1 MPATTPS
8 GFHALPVTIL
18 QLSLDTVLKSGQ
30 SFRWLSYPMNPSAGP
45 DEPKYE
51 HRFCLRDRVICL
63 QQSSTALYY
72 KTLFPVQTTLE
83 QTASLESQT
92 LPWIKD
98 YFQLDVDLS
107 QLYDQWAT
115 ADPVFRR
122 FRHRFPGVRIL
133 RQDPWENLI
142 SFICSSNNNIS
153 RITSMVNNLCAHYTP
168 PLLSAGIPAS
178 SELQAYHPFPPPSA
192 LTGKEV
198 PATLRSL
205 GFGYRA
211 GFIHRTAQ
219 ILCDAHPA
227 QDLTCEAGAVE
238 PPERW
243 LMTLREAETASAR
256 EELLKF
262 VGVGRKVA
270 DCVLLM
276 SLDKREVVPVD
287 THVHQIAVK
296 HYGVRSTSKKTMTP
310 KLYDEVNEK
319 LAGIWGEYA
328 GWAHTV
334 LFTADL
340 KSFSAHDLSAAAL
353 EASVPPE
360 SPKKRTRETADDGN
374 GEQTTSSKRSKR

>member
-1 MPATTPS
+1 M
-8 GFHALPVTIL
+8 
-18 QLSLDTVLKSGQ
+18 D
-30 SFRWLSYPMNPSAGP
+30 PSAGP

-51 HRFCLRDRVICL
+51 HRFCLKDRVICL

-72 KTLFPVQTTLE
+72 KTLFPVQSTPE
-83 QTASLESQT
+83 QTDSLQSET
-92 LPWIKD
+92 LPWIMD
-98 YFQLDVDLS
+98 YFQLDVDLA
-107 QLYDQWAT
+107 QLYDQWGT

-122 FRHRFPGVRIL
+122 FRHRFPGVRVL
-133 RQDPWENLI
+133 RQDPWETLI

-153 RITSMVNNLCAHYTP
+153 RITKMVQNLCAHYTP
-168 PLLSAGIPAS
+168 PLLSAEIPGS
-178 SELQAYHPFPPPSA
+178 SELQAYHSFPPPSA

-219 ILCDAHPA
+219 MLCDAHPSQNA
-227 QDLTCEAGAVE
+227 TLIARATE
-238 PPERW
+238 PAEKW

-256 EELLKF
+256 GELLKF
-262 VGVGRKVA
+262 LGVGRKVS

-276 SLDKREVVPVD
+276 SLDKREVIPVD

-296 HYGVRSTSKKTMTP
+296 HYGIQSTSKKTMTP
-310 KLYDEVNEK
+310 KLYDKVNEK
-319 LAGIWGEYA
+319 LASIWGEYA

-353 EASVPPE
+353 EASVTPE
-360 SPKKRTRETADDGN
+360 SPKKRTREIANDGN
-374 GEQTTSSKRSKR
+374 GEEKNSSKRPKP